1 MGASNGDFL
10 GQDVCMTLHTRSP
23 VWVRLLGLGQEDPKP
38 RDKCTHPEPNT
49 RSATT
54 PDSFHHQF
62 LVFVY
67 GEDWYMQ
74 QDMLAKLWH
83 AINGQP
89 GRDEASTTMARTAR
103 EILIVLFGCL
113 GHALKQDVS
122 AMFSIMEENADP
134 IYQMCRSEMQEVDIN
149 IHLWEERSKS
159 VCSHQ
164 P

>member
-23 VWVRLLGLGQEDPKP
+23 VWVRLLGLGQEDPTP
-38 RDKCTHPEPNT
+38 RDKNTHPEPKT
-49 RSATT
+49 GPATT
-54 PDSFHHQF
+54 PDLFHHQF
-62 LVFVY
+62 LVFVH

-83 AINGQP
+83 AINGN
-89 GRDEASTTMARTAR
+89 DEASTTIGWTAR

-122 AMFSIMEENADP
+122 AMFSIMEENGDDP
-134 IYQMCRSEMQEVDIN
+134 LYQMCRSSMQEVDIN
-149 IHLWEERSKS
+149 IYLWEERSKS
-159 VCSHQ
+159 VCSLQ